1 VGAALV
7 DQPVTRLAR
16 LARRLHL
23 LELMQSNRRN
33 SAPGEINL
41 IPLMN
46 LFVTMIP
53 LLLLSAAFYHVGM
66 VSVSVPGQSRDGEG
80 RVLGQHA
87 VDVSVQMTAAGYT
100 ITAANEQLSDT
111 ALRSFD
117 AVIPKRS
124 GELDLKDLRRAL
136 SRIKRR
142 YHESDTVV
150 VVPSRETSYE
160 EMIATMDAAR
170 YLSDTP
176 SPAGHNAPTLFPV
189 VVVASLV
196 E

>member
-1 VGAALV
+1 M
-7 DQPVTRLAR
+7 QH
-16 LARRLHL
+16 RRRG
-23 LELMQSNRRN
+23 E
-33 SAPGEINL
+33 APEDINL

-66 VSVSVPGQSRDGEG
+66 VSVSVPSQARGGEE

-87 VDVSVQMTAAGYT
+87 VDVSVQMTAEGYT
-100 ITAANEQLSDT
+100 VTASSDKQNDP
-111 ALRSFD
+111 ALRRYD
-117 AVIPKRS
+117 AVVRKRR
-124 GELDLKDLRRAL
+124 GAFDTQALRRAL
-136 SRIKRR
+136 ARIKRR

-150 VVPSRETSYE
+150 VVPSRETRYE

-170 YLSDTP
+170 YYAHTP
-176 SPAGHNAPTLFPV
+176 SSGRRPPSLFPV
-189 VVVASLV
+189 VVVAALV

>member
-1 VGAALV
+1 
-7 DQPVTRLAR
+7 
-16 LARRLHL
+16 
-23 LELMQSNRRN
+23 MQSMRH
-33 SAPGEINL
+33 SDGPKEINL

-66 VSVSVPGQSRDGEG
+66 VSVSVPSQSRGGE

-87 VDVSVQMTAAGYT
+87 VDVSVQMSAKGYT
-100 ITAANEQLSDT
+100 ITASNDAQNDR
-111 ALRSFD
+111 ALRRFD
-117 AVIPKRS
+117 AVIPRRR
-124 GELDLKDLRRAL
+124 GELNLNGLRRAL

-150 VVPSRETSYE
+150 VVPSKETLYE

-170 YLSDTP
+170 YFPGSAN
-176 SPAGHNAPTLFPV
+176 PAGRRPPTLFPV